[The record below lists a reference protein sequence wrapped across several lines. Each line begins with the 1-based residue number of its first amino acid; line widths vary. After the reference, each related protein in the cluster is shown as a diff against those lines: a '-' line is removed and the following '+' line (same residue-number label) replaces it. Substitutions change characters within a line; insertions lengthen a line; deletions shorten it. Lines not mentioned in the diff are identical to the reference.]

1 MKLTKRLLTSA
12 LALVLV
18 VTSLILTPP
27 NQATAATTTGKVTDE
42 FNIVTFWPYHWEN
55 ELTPEYFD
63 TIKESGITTVEMNSS
78 MNADVLTYENNLKA
92 IQLAYERGLNVTVS
106 EKDYNNSTWP
116 EKTDAEIEAFVNRYK
131 NVPGVTGIY
140 IEDEDGNAKRYAK
153 AIAKIKSMMPNVI
166 THVNFCND
174 YANNFKGLYNEL
186 AKYGTGLMDYIMYDK
201 YTFITPIC
209 DEQTL
214 YYMLEYTRKLGEEY
228 NLPTANYVQS
238 MEINGGYRPN
248 GSDIR
253 YQVWAGLAYG
263 LKQYSYFCYHTPPNT
278 HETFGPAILDM
289 DGNKTDLYDP
299 VKELNWDVR
308 TIGDTLMKLNTK
320 VVYHTGTSFGD
331 AYNALPS
338 THYLQP
344 VDKNQNLT
352 ISRMQHQN
360 GQEYGILV
368 SRDYNYDQTVQFTL
382 GNGMKSIHL
391 ISTETGKPVALSPD
405 VNGVYSVDLKPG
417 EGFLFKV
424 GANSDF
430 SYLSNILDYA
440 NTINLNNYKST
451 GKDAF
456 ITALANANSV
466 AENTESTQTQINS
479 AFSTLQNALGALKLN
494 ASDGENLALNS
505 TVTATSSYEE
515 GTKFKKEFL
524 TDGVYSSSNLTSKL
538 GWSVN
543 PSDKL
548 AKNKSVDIV
557 VQLKDKYWIEGVVL
571 RPTLHDNGKSFPLE
585 YTISVST
592 NNEKWTTVSEVSGV
606 KLSSALD
613 QHYEVDGIKAQY
625 VRIRITGHSDV
636 IDSECYMSA
645 IGEIEVYGADV
656 VAFGD
661 INGTGGIT
669 AEDARLVLQAFVGKI
684 SFTTEQNLKADVDG
698 NGKIDAGDA
707 LDILKRSVGKIKKF
721 AVDR

>member
-1 MKLTKRLLTSA
+1 MKLTKSLLSTA
-12 LALVLV
+12 LSLVLV
-18 VTSLILTPP
+18 VTSMVFTPP
-27 NQATAATTTGKVTDE
+27 TEVEAAATALEK
-42 FNIVTFWPYHWEN
+42 FNIVTFFPYWWESEIN
-55 ELTPEYFD
+55 AEYFD
-63 TIKESGITTVEMNSS
+63 TLKEAGFTTIEANAS
-78 MNADVLTYENNLKA
+78 MKAEALTYENNLKA
-92 IQLAYERGLNVTVS
+92 AQLAYERGLNFTVA
-106 EKDYNNSTWP
+106 EKDYNNQTWP

-131 NVPGVTGIY
+131 NVKGVTGIY

-153 AIAKIKSMMPNVI
+153 AIAKIKSMWPEVVC
-166 THVNFCND
+166 HVNFCND
-174 YANNFKGLYNEL
+174 YADNARGLYNEL
-186 AKYGTGLMDYIMYDK
+186 NKYGTGLMDYLMYDK
-201 YTFITPIC
+201 YTFITPINN
-209 DEQTL
+209 EQTF
-214 YYMLEYTRKLGEEY
+214 YHYLEYNRVLGQEL
-228 NLPTANYVQS
+228 NLPTANYLQS
-238 MEINGGYRPN
+238 MKINGGYYPN
-248 GSDIR
+248 GNDVR

-263 LKQYSYFCYHTPPNT
+263 LKQISYFCYHEPPANER
-278 HETFGPAILDM
+278 ETFGPALVDM
-289 DGNKTDLYDP
+289 DGNKT
-299 VKELNWDVR
+299 ELFEPSSEINWDVQ
-308 TIGDTLMKLNTK
+308 TIGDTLMQLTANE
-320 VVYHTGTSFGD
+320 VYHTGTNFGT

-338 THYLQP
+338 SHYLQP
-344 VDKNQNLT
+344 VDSTQDLT
-352 ISRMQHQN
+352 ISRMTHKN
-360 GQEYGILV
+360 GQQYGILV
-368 SRDYNYDQTVQFTL
+368 NRDYNYEQTVKFTL
-382 GNGMKSIHL
+382 NGKKSIHR

-440 NTINLNNYKST
+440 NTINLTNYKST

-456 ITALANANSV
+456 KTALANANSV
-466 AENTESTQTQINS
+466 AENTESTQAQINS

-494 ASDGENLALNS
+494 ASDGNNLALNS
-505 TVTATSSYEE
+505 TVTATSSYQE

-585 YTISVST
+585 YTISVSAD
-592 NNEKWTTVSEVSGV
+592 NKKWTTVNKVSGV

-636 IDSECYMSA
+636 IESGCYMSA